1 MEKPTILIEGIYS
14 RKDLARLKRKE
25 IWKVADIY
33 VPQLNDLFEIN
44 NPPLSKESKEYKR
57 LKGEFLDK
65 KLKDRDLK
73 GDWIYY
79 PWNGILLHIVN
90 EDDLLKLKTNRNK
103 NLITEK
109 EQKVLYDSC
118 VGILGLSVGSGL
130 AVGLSYQGI
139 AKDLKLAE
147 FDTLETTNLNRV
159 SAGLHQI
166 GMRKID
172 IAVQKIWEINPYANL
187 HFFDKGLTKNVL
199 KNFIYK
205 APRPRVI
212 FEIVDDFEMKVLVRI
227 EAKKA
232 RIPVVAF
239 ANLGDSILADIDRY
253 DLDGSLPLFNG
264 LLGDFPE
271 EILKMPDEDKNKYAV
286 KMVGIEN
293 VPTRALESVK
303 EIGKTLV
310 GRPQLSSTV
319 IFSGALGTYVTR
331 QIVLGNELKSGRY
344 LIKFEEFFK

>member
-1 MEKPTILIEGIYS
+1 
-14 RKDLARLKRKE
+14 
-25 IWKVADIY
+25 
-33 VPQLNDLFEIN
+33 
-44 NPPLSKESKEYKR
+44 
-57 LKGEFLDK
+57 
-65 KLKDRDLK
+65 
-73 GDWIYY
+73 
-79 PWNGILLHIVN
+79 
-90 EDDLLKLKTNRNK
+90 
-103 NLITEK
+103 
-109 EQKVLYDSC
+109 
-118 VGILGLSVGSGL
+118 
-130 AVGLSYQGI
+130 
-139 AKDLKLAE
+139 
-147 FDTLETTNLNRV
+147 
-159 SAGLHQI
+159 
-166 GMRKID
+166 
-172 IAVQKIWEINPYANL
+172 
-187 HFFDKGLTKNVL
+187 
-199 KNFIYK
+199 
-205 APRPRVI
+205 
-212 FEIVDDFEMKVLVRI
+212 MKVLVRI